1 MNVEVSATQA
11 AVTQRV
17 KSKLE
22 IGIIRPPT
30 NLELIVS
37 DHCNI
42 SCRQCNHASPVR
54 RKWNATAEDAER
66 DLKCLTGIYRAKYLR
81 LIGGEPVLNPHLAD
95 IIGVA
100 TKADVAEKLILV
112 SNGILLNRLSD
123 DVFAMLDEVEV
134 SYYPNVGLNDAAID
148 AIRLRGAQLG
158 TGVRV
163 AKYPEFRYSFSSRML
178 CDEQLVEKIWRGCRI
193 ANIWG
198 CHAVYKGKIYR
209 CPQSIYAPSVRQN
222 ACDSKDG
229 LALSQDVGFQ
239 QTLLAFL
246 NSSSPLDA
254 CQNCVGTNGKKF
266 GHEIVSRK
274 GWAGDLDQ
282 PPEEMIDYELL
293 EASLAGMSEIDDC
306 RVAIRE
312 GKWSRS
318 RFATRLRRLKTRFAG
333 W

>member
-1 MNVEVSATQA
+1 MNMKVSATQA
-11 AVTQRV
+11 TVTQRV
-17 KSKLE
+17 TSRLE
-22 IGIIRPPT
+22 NGVIRPPT

-54 RKWNATAEDAER
+54 RKWNATPQDAER
-66 DLKCLTGIYRAKYLR
+66 DLQCLTGIYQANYLR

-95 IIGVA
+95 IICVA
-100 TKADVAEKLILV
+100 AKADVAEKLILV
-112 SNGILLNRLSD
+112 SNGILLDRLSD

-134 SYYPNVGLNDAAID
+134 SYYPNVGLSDAAID
-148 AIRLRGAQLG
+148 AIRLRGARLG
-158 TGVRV
+158 TGVRA
-163 AKYPEFRYSFSSRML
+163 AKYPEFRYSFSSQVL
-178 CDEQLVEKIWRGCRI
+178 NDDALVEQVWRGCRI

-198 CHAVYKGKIYR
+198 CHAVYKGQIFR
-209 CPQSIYAPSVRQN
+209 CPQSIYASGVRKN

-229 LALSQDVGFQ
+229 LTLSQDADFQ
-239 QTLLAFL
+239 HKLLAFL

-266 GHEIVSRK
+266 GHEIISRK
-274 GWAGDLDQ
+274 GWSGDLDQ

-306 RVAIRE
+306 RVVIRE

-333 W
+333 R